1 MNLKMLPLA
10 ALACG
15 ACGATLDANAEPLGA
30 FVELAHAS
38 NGRTTD
44 RNLGRNFI
52 HFGWNF
58 RNEWML
64 SGGFYVAGEETCF
77 QSATIGRHFAR
88 GRWQAT
94 WTSHEGG
101 ICALDGRHER
111 FEPNSGLCAA
121 WLFADMP
128 LWSTGI
134 GGCLWRQS
142 DYTTGNWDTSQ
153 LFAVEHRSP
162 QLTGQ
167 LMIRWHPGGASKQ

>member
-1 MNLKMLPLA
+1 MDVKVLPLA

-15 ACGATLDANAEPLGA
+15 VTFGAHPAPPGA
-30 FVELAHAS
+30 FAELAHAS

-52 HFGWNF
+52 HLGWNF
-58 RNEWML
+58 PNDWMV
-64 SGGFYVAGEETCF
+64 SGGIYIAGEETCF
-77 QSATIGRHFAR
+77 PSATVGRHFAR
-88 GRWQAT
+88 GRGQVT
-94 WTSHEGG
+94 LTSHDGG
-101 ICALDGRHER
+101 VCALDGRRER

-128 LWSTGI
+128 LWSAGI

-162 QLTGQ
+162 QVTGQ
-167 LMIRWHPGGASKQ
+167 LMIRWHPGGATTH